1 MDTKRGGDVARI
13 RDPARDKAKEL
24 YLNNK
29 DITNREIA
37 NILGVD
43 EKKIATWKIRDNWK
57 CSTTEKKNVVQ
68 QNKKCS
74 TTKPKEEK
82 KELTSDEDKAFEYVD
97 EEDGLTDR
105 QRNFCY
111 CYYENFNATQAAIKA
126 GYSEKTAAEQG
137 CRLLKNVKVKEF
149 LEKLREVYRTE
160 FLLTQERV
168 MNRHVQI
175 ALSDMR
181 DFITEDGKLRSNY
194 DGTLVKKL
202 TIRSSTYSDGEIAK
216 EDRTV
221 TLELEDRKPSLNLIT
236 KKLNLD
242 PDTNIAKQRLEIEKE
257 KVYGTGNGEGKTSGS
272 IEKAKSIL
280 IKLRGSNESN
290 R

>member
-1 MDTKRGGDVARI
+1 MARI

-74 TTKPKEEK
+74 TTKTKEEK
-82 KELTSDEDKAFEYVD
+82 KELISVEDKDFEWVD

-137 CRLLKNVKVKEF
+137 CRLLKKVKVKEF
-149 LEKLREVYRTE
+149 LEKLREAYRTE

-168 MNRHVQI
+168 MNRHMQI
-175 ALSDMR
+175 AFSDMR
-181 DFITEDGKLRSNY
+181 DFVTEDGKLRKNY
-194 DGTLVKKL
+194 DGTLIKKM
-202 TIRSSTYSDGEIAK
+202 TIRSSVYSDGEVAK

-221 TLELEDRKPSLNLIT
+221 IIELEDRKPSFSLIT

-242 PDTNIAKQRLEIEKE
+242 PDTNIAKERLEIEKD
-257 KVYGTGNGEGKTSGS
+257 KVYGTGNGEGKASGN
-272 IEKAKSIL
+272 IEKAKNIL
-280 IKLRGSNESN
+280 IKLRGNNESD

>member
-1 MDTKRGGDVARI
+1 MARI

-74 TTKPKEEK
+74 TTKRKEEK
-82 KELTSDEDKAFEYVD
+82 KELTPDEDKAFEYVD
-97 EEDGLTDR
+97 EIDGLTDR

-111 CYYENFNATQAAIKA
+111 CYYESFNATQAAIKA

-149 LEKLREVYRTE
+149 LEKLREIYRTE

-202 TIRSSTYSDGEIAK
+202 TIRSSTYSDGEVKK
-216 EDRTV
+216 EDRAV
-221 TLELEDRKPSLNLIT
+221 TIELEDRKPSLNLIT

-242 PDTNIAKQRLEIEKE
+242 PDTNIAKQRLEIEKD
-257 KVYGTGNGEGKTSGS
+257 KVYGTGNGEGKASGS
-272 IEKAKSIL
+272 VEKAKSIL
-280 IKLRGSNESN
+280 IKLRGSNESD

>member
-1 MDTKRGGDVARI
+1 MHTLEKGA
-13 RDPARDKAKEL
+13 E
-24 YLNNK
+24 NK
-29 DITNREIA
+29 ISN
-37 NILGVD
+37 
-43 EKKIATWKIRDNWK
+43 
-57 CSTTEKKNVVQ
+57 
-68 QNKKCS
+68 
-74 TTKPKEEK
+74 
-82 KELTSDEDKAFEYVD
+82 EDKDFEYVD

-242 PDTNIAKQRLEIEKE
+242 PDTNIAKQRLEIERKKVEGE
-257 KVYGTGNGEGKTSGS
+257 KNKIDIPVFKGS
-272 IEKAKSIL
+272 DEIED
-280 IKLRGSNESN
+280 
-290 R
+290 

>member
-1 MDTKRGGDVARI
+1 MARI